1 MIDVASQR
9 PALDTFSESAA
20 TAILHRLNF
29 GVLVVDDEARVV
41 SGNRRALGYIA
52 DGDGLL
58 AGGDGLTAEIGFEG
72 EALRLA
78 IVGAV
83 RLGRPA
89 AVMLRR
95 SRVARPLILLIEPL
109 PSEGEDDRHALITVR
124 EAGRASPR
132 LAERS
137 RMLFNFSPAEAEI
150 VSRVAQGLDAA
161 EIAAERK
168 VSINT
173 LRVQV
178 ASAMVKV
185 GVHRQAELIGILS
198 SADILD

>member
-9 PALDTFSESAA
+9 RAPETFSDHAA

-29 GVLVVDDEARVV
+29 GVLVVDEEARIL
-41 SGNRRALGYIA
+41 SANRRGWSYVSA
-52 DGDGLL
+52 GDGLMETE
-58 AGGDGLTAEIGFEG
+58 GGLTAEIGFEG
-72 EALRLA
+72 EALRA
-78 IVGAV
+78 TIMTAV
-83 RLGRPA
+83 RLGRPGA
-89 AVMLRR
+89 ILLRR
-95 SRVARPLILLIEPL
+95 SKVAQPLTLLVEHL
-109 PSEGEDDRHALITVR
+109 GADGGGAGLALITVR

-132 LAERS
+132 LAERA

-150 VSRVAQGLDAA
+150 VARVAQGLDAA

-173 LRVQV
+173 LRVQM

-185 GVHRQAELIGILS
+185 GVHRQAELIGMMS
-198 SADILD
+198 SADLLD